1 MKEPG
6 EPKPKMRFKV
16 NKQQPRAVVHK
27 SSHREDIDRSLTFL
41 SQEAKAPSVGGYVE
55 HESREVL
62 RIF

>member
-1 MKEPG
+1 
-6 EPKPKMRFKV
+6 MRFKV